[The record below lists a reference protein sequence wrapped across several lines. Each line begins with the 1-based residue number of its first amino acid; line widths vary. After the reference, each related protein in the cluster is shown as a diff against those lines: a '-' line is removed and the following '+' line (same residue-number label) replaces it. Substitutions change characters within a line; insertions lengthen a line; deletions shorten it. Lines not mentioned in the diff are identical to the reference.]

1 MTVNAVEVAVA
12 VALLLVTIPIIIP
25 NYSNLTI

>member
-1 MTVNAVEVAVA
+1 MTVNAVAVA